1 MTGEKV
7 YTYTNA
13 TYVNKQGKVVPK
25 TTKSVKG
32 AEVKDARLLTSAY
45 DSKGRRVGSSTPIEE
60 LYADHSNR
68 LKSLANQARK
78 EMVSTKTIPYSPS
91 AKKVYEL
98 EVARLNAKL
107 NVALKNAP
115 LERQAQLIAN
125 TLVKQKMAANPNM
138 TPEEIKKLKG
148 RSLVNARAKI
158 GAGKTLVDITDR
170 EWEAIQAGAISNN
183 KLTQILN
190 NSDLDKLKQLA
201 TPRTPTVMT
210 KGKQAQAKSLLNSG
224 RTPSEV
230 ADILGVPL
238 STLTSSLE

>member
-1 MTGEKV
+1 MNEAILRNRSHMPQLVT
-7 YTYTNA
+7 A
-13 TYVNKQGKVVPK
+13 AAPF
-25 TTKSVKG
+25 G
-32 AEVKDARLLTSAY
+32 A
-45 DSKGRRVGSSTPIEE
+45 
-60 LYADHSNR
+60 
-68 LKSLANQARK
+68 
-78 EMVSTKTIPYSPS
+78 
-91 AKKVYEL
+91 
-98 EVARLNAKL
+98 
-107 NVALKNAP
+107 
-115 LERQAQLIAN
+115 
-125 TLVKQKMAANPNM
+125 KM
-138 TPEEIKKLKG
+138 
-148 RSLVNARAKI
+148 
-158 GAGKTLVDITDR
+158 GAGKTMVDITDR